1 MSLYPGKRYVGDTIR
16 LEVNVQNESAVDTDS
31 NDDVIL
37 RVRNPRAQS
46 VTYKYSL
53 SEIEKESTGN
63 YFKDYTPAYAGR
75 HYIEW
80 STTGVG
86 TPRLEM
92 TSFMVQFNPFDQGG
106 SSTDYGA
113 L

>member
-1 MSLYPGKRYVGDTIR
+1 MSLYPGKRYVGDTLR
-16 LEVNVQNESAVDTDS
+16 LEINVQNEDAVDTDS

-37 RVRNPRAQS
+37 RVRNPRADIT
-46 VTYKYSL
+46 TYKYSL

-75 HYIEW
+75 HHIEW

-92 TSFMVQFNPFDQGG
+92 SSFVVQFNPFDQSG

-113 L
+113 